1 MEKTKIICVVGAT
14 ASGKSALGI
23 EIAKAIGGEIISADS
38 MQVYKYMPVATAVVT
53 EEEAQGIPHHLVE
66 YKEPDEV
73 FSVADF
79 VSQARIKIDEIC
91 KRGNVPIIV
100 GGTGLFVDSLVK
112 NIEFSDVGVD
122 NELRREYEKYSNEEL
137 YSMLRV
143 ADEKAAELVDEFKRI
158 LKPTGN
164 IFIFCSYNII
174 GEYHKAFDSE
184 FDTFQFMVWHKTNP
198 VPNFRKSS
206 FLNSCELIVACWNKG
221 HTWNFTNQRDMHNF
235 IESGICMGSERI
247 KDKNGK
253 NLHPTQKPVSILKK
267 IINIASNE
275 NDVVLDCFN
284 GVGSTGEAALN
295 LKRRYI
301 GIEIDK
307 EYYDATEK
315 RLNHYRKIRRIK
327 NA

>member
-53 EEEAQGIPHHLVE
+53 EEEARGIPHHLVE

-122 NELRREYEKYSNEEL
+122 NELRQEYEKYSNEEL

-143 ADEKAAELVDEFKRI
+143 ADEKAALDIHPNNRKRVIRALELCNAGTSKTAQNEAST
-158 LKPTGN
+158 LK
-164 IFIFCSYNII
+164 
-174 GEYHKAFDSE
+174 
-184 FDTFQFMVWHKTNP
+184 
-198 VPNFRKSS
+198 
-206 FLNSCELIVACWNKG
+206 
-221 HTWNFTNQRDMHNF
+221 
-235 IESGICMGSERI
+235 ES
-247 KDKNGK
+247 
-253 NLHPTQKPVSILKK
+253 PY
-267 IINIASNE
+267 
-275 NDVVLDCFN
+275 
-284 GVGSTGEAALN
+284 EAL
-295 LKRRYI
+295 YI
-301 GIEIDK
+301 GIGYKDRERLYERINLRVELMMKNGLEQEARRMSSRLGSTSRQAIGHK
-307 EYYDATEK
+307 ELMPYINGECSLEQAVESLKQSTRRYAKRQLTWFRKNENICWLYADEPSNESLVEK
-315 RLNHYRKIRRIK
+315 AVVLSKEFLES
-327 NA
+327 

>member
-112 NIEFSDVGVD
+112 NIEFSDVSAD
-122 NELRREYEKYSNEEL
+122 NELRQEYERYSNDEL
-137 YSMLRV
+137 YAMLKE
-143 ADEKAAELVDEFKRI
+143 ADEKAANDIHPNNRKRVIRALEL
-158 LKPTGN
+158 
-164 IFIFCSYNII
+164 CSAGI
-174 GEYHKAFDSE
+174 S
-184 FDTFQFMVWHKTNP
+184 KTAQNEA
-198 VPNFRKSS
+198 ST
-206 FLNSCELIVACWNKG
+206 LN
-221 HTWNFTNQRDMHNF
+221 
-235 IESGICMGSERI
+235 ES
-247 KDKNGK
+247 
-253 NLHPTQKPVSILKK
+253 PY
-267 IINIASNE
+267 
-275 NDVVLDCFN
+275 
-284 GVGSTGEAALN
+284 EAL
-295 LKRRYI
+295 YI
-301 GIEIDK
+301 GIGYKDRERLYERINLRVDIMMKNGLEQEARRMSSRLGSTSRQAIGHK
-307 EYYDATEK
+307 ELMPYIEGKCSLEQAVESLKQATRRYAKRQLTWFRKNENINWLYADELSSESLVEK
-315 RLNHYRKIRRIK
+315 AVCLSKDFLKSR
-327 NA
+327 